1 MRYLVINLNKKIKQI
16 QPSATLKITA
26 MAKKM
31 KKEGLDVI
39 SFGAGEPDYDTPQY
53 IKDAAIKSINNGE
66 TKYTPASGTDELKS
80 AVVEKLQKENNL
92 QYANENIIISCGA
105 KHSIYNIIQVII
117 NDGDEVILFAPYW
130 VSYIEQIR
138 LAGGTPVIVD
148 TTVTDFKLNL
158 EELKKKISKKTKLI
172 IINSPQNPS
181 GVVYSKEEL
190 TGLAKILKEHEE
202 IVIISDEIYEKLI
215 YSGLSHYSIAQ
226 IDASLKERLILVN
239 GLSKTYSMTGWR
251 IGYLAA
257 PVEVAKAVSTLQSHS
272 TSNPTTFCQK
282 ASVTAMKTDSDDVK
296 KMIVHFEKRRD
307 LIYGLLNEINGFEVI
322 KPEGS
327 FYIFPKISMT
337 FNKKY
342 NGKEITD
349 STSFAQVLLEEKN
362 VAVVPGVAFGCDNY
376 IRLSFAT
383 SDENIKNGVQR
394 IKEFTEGLS

>member
-1 MRYLVINLNKKIKQI
+1 VRYLVINLNKKIKQI

>member
-1 MRYLVINLNKKIKQI
+1 MNLNKKIKQI